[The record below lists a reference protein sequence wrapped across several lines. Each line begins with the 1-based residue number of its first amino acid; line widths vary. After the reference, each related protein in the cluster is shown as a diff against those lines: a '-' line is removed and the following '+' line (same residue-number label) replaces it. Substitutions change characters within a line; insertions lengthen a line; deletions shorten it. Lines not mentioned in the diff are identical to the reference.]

1 MALLNLGIV
10 AHVDAGKTSLT
21 ERLLFEAGAVDR
33 PGSVDAGTTRTD
45 SMELERR
52 RGITIRA
59 AVTSIR
65 LGDLTVNLL
74 DTPGHPDFIAEVER
88 SLAVLDAA
96 VLVVSSVE
104 GVQPQTVA
112 IWRALRRIGVPTMF
126 FVNKVDRSGA
136 DVDRAVAQLRER
148 LAARPLQLTT
158 AGGGPLPLD
167 AEPVVEAVA
176 EVDDHLAAR
185 WLTGERIGP
194 RHVRRAIRQAVRDGR
209 LSPVACG
216 SAITGAGVPQLRR
229 LLADLFPRGADL
241 FPRGADLFPRD
252 ADLVPRNA
260 DPLPHDAD
268 PLPHDA
274 DPLPHD
280 ADLLRH
286 GPAGDGHDAPG
297 DSRGAGSDGPLAGT
311 VFAVDRDERG
321 RRAWLRLWSG
331 RLRVRDRVQLA
342 EGRPQRVTE
351 IAVSEPGGVRVRPSV
366 SAGQIAA
373 VRGLPARIGQHVG
386 DPPRRRLY
394 RFPPA
399 TRQAMVE
406 PVDPAQRLALFAG
419 LAELADEDPLVD
431 LRLDDHEA
439 QAVIRLHG
447 EVQKEVI
454 AALLEDRYG
463 VRARFSGTLTACVER
478 VAGAGAAEDR
488 IGERGNPYLAGIGL
502 RIEAAPP
509 GHGVEVRPGV
519 EPGRLTPAFIAAIE
533 EGVRAALRQ
542 GPHGWPVT
550 DCVVTMTSSQ
560 YWPRQSRPHQKFDKS
575 ISSVAADFR
584 NLAPVVVAAALR
596 ESGTRVCQP
605 VERFDLNLPPRTF
618 DAVAALLGRLGAV
631 IDDTATTGGYLE
643 VGGTLPSSRVPEVV
657 AALPDL
663 TGGEA
668 VLTTRFDHYAPV
680 TGDHPPVL
688 RRRGPDPSD
697 REEWFRAVPR

>member
-96 VLVVSSVE
+96 VLVVSAVE

-126 FVNKVDRSGA
+126 FVNKVDRAGA
-136 DVDRAVAQLRER
+136 DVDRVVTQLRER
-148 LAARPLQLTT
+148 LAARPLVLTT
-158 AGGGPLPLD
+158 VGEPGRVRSLALD
-167 AEPVVEAVA
+167 AEPVVETVA
-176 EVDDHLAAR
+176 EVDDALATR
-185 WLTGERIGP
+185 WLTGEPVGV
-194 RHVRRAIRQAVRDGR
+194 RHVRRAVRHAVRGNR
-209 LSPVACG
+209 LSLVACG
-216 SAITGAGVPQLRR
+216 SAITGAGVPQLRAILQD
-229 LLADLFPRGADL
+229 LLPRGG
-241 FPRGADLFPRD
+241 RG
-252 ADLVPRNA
+252 
-260 DPLPHDAD
+260 
-268 PLPHDA
+268 
-274 DPLPHD
+274 
-280 ADLLRH
+280 
-286 GPAGDGHDAPG
+286 
-297 DSRGAGSDGPLAGT
+297 DGPLAGT
-311 VFAVDRDERG
+311 VFAVDRDDHG

-331 RLRVRDRVQLA
+331 QLRVRDRVQLA
-342 EGRPQRVTE
+342 GDRPQRITQ
-351 IAVSEPGGVRVRPSV
+351 IAVSEPDGVRVRPSA

-386 DPPRRRLY
+386 DPPRRHLY

-399 TRQAMVE
+399 TRQALVE
-406 PVDPAQRLALFAG
+406 AVDPAQRLALFAG

-431 LRLDDHEA
+431 LRLDEHEA

-454 AALLEDRYG
+454 AALLEQRYG
-463 VRARFSGTLTACVER
+463 VRARFSGTLTACIER
-478 VAGAGAAEDR
+478 VAGTGAAEER
-488 IGERGNPYLAGIGL
+488 IKERGNPYLAGIGL
-502 RIEAAPP
+502 RIEAAPA
-509 GHGVEVRPGV
+509 GHGIEVRPGI
-519 EPGRLTPAFIAAIE
+519 EPGRLTPAFVAATE

-542 GPHGWPVT
+542 GRHGWPVT

-584 NLAPVVVAAALR
+584 NLAPVVVASALDR
-596 ESGTRVCQP
+596 AGTRVCQP
-605 VERFDLNLPPRTF
+605 IERFDVNLPRETF

-631 IDDTATTGGYLE
+631 LDDTTTAGGYLE
-643 VGGTLPSSRVPEVV
+643 VSGTVPSSRVPDVV

-668 VLTTRFDHYAPV
+668 VLTTHFDHYAPV
-680 TGDHPPVL
+680 TAGHPPTL
-688 RRRGPDPSD
+688 QRRGPDPAD
-697 REEWFRAVPR
+697 RQEWFRAVPR